1 MNIVIPMAGA
11 GSRFTVAGYDTLK
24 PFIPIH
30 GKMMIE
36 HVLESLY
43 VENATTILIVQASF
57 YQDYPEA
64 LDILK
69 QKFQVHIITV
79 ERLTQGAAC
88 TALACHELINNNE
101 PVVFADA
108 DNFYAPNVFQAFLAD
123 AQARQLDGSLLTFP
137 SQNPCFSYVEMD
149 ASGYATQTK
158 EKEPISS
165 HAICGVYLFNRGA
178 DFVNCAID
186 MMIYGDTTKNEYYMS
201 NVYNYAI
208 KKGRRIGCFDIPAEA
223 FQCVGTPEQLEA
235 FLARTERTEVN
246 T

>member
-11 GSRFTVAGYDTLK
+11 GTRFTVAGYETPK
-24 PFIPIH
+24 PFIPIQ

-36 HVLESLY
+36 HVLESLWVDDARY
-43 VENATTILIVQASF
+43 ILIVQEHF
-57 YQDYPEA
+57 LQDYADA
-64 LDILK
+64 LATLK
-69 QKFQVHIITV
+69 QKFQVDLITV

-88 TALACHELINNNE
+88 TALACHELINHNE

-149 ASGYATQTK
+149 ASGYAIRTR
-158 EKEPISS
+158 EKEAISS
-165 HAICGVYLFNRGA
+165 HAICGVYGFSRGS
-178 DFVNCAID
+178 DFVHCAID

-235 FLARTERTEVN
+235 FLVRTERTEVN